1 MDLTIHYLPE
11 DINLKL
17 KEKAKKANLSKN
29 AYILKLLETH
39 VLSEE
44 VEGVKMNYEEILH
57 STLAIIEDNTKVMQ
71 KFIEINEGS

>member
-1 MDLTIHYLPE
+1 MDLTIHNLPE
-11 DINLKL
+11 DTNLKL

-44 VEGVKMNYEEILH
+44 VEGVKMNYEEILN
-57 STLAIIEDNTKVMQ
+57 STLAIIEDNTMVMQ
-71 KFIEINEGS
+71 KFIEINEGD